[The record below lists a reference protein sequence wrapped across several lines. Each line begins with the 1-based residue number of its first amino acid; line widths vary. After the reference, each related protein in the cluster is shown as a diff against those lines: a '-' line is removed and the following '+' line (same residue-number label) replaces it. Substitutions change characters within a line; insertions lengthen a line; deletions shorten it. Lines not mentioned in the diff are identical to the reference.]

1 MGSRE
6 VTVAVVG
13 GGPRGTSVLERLLAH
28 GREHPHVR
36 LHVHLIDPFPAG
48 PGRVW
53 RAEQSRLPLMNTPAL
68 FPTVVPDGVLPVPG
82 VAGWTFDGWRQRM
95 TDGEEAGVGRKTDRT
110 GTGRDGD
117 QTRRDGGPPGA
128 ETGPDGALC
137 GGLDAGEWAELRA
150 LTSSDFPTRRLYG
163 RYLAATLAKLRAAA
177 PTNVTITEHRAT
189 VTALTRQHSGSGAEP
204 EGQVHRFCLTLD
216 DGHAPSE
223 VPLLDADAVVLA
235 TGHQESRLRPEQRL
249 LRDAAAQHGLRYH
262 PPAIPADV
270 DLTDVHAGEPVLV
283 RGLGLNFFD
292 LMAELTEGRGG
303 VFEPWQDGPRRRYR
317 YRPSGREPVLHA
329 ASRRGVP
336 YRAKAVL
343 QTYLPRRVRLRFF
356 TDDAARALRRE
367 GATLTFRHDLWPLL
381 RRDALWAYYTT
392 LVATTPADLT
402 DDGPAFLAELDALLS
417 EPVRGDDPA
426 WDDRLR
432 HLAARYVREDARIN
446 PDKLAQPLGRR
457 TWESAADFDS
467 AVLHYLHAD
476 AAGSARG
483 EDDPLKVAIGALNA
497 GRYLLKTVV
506 ADGGITD
513 ESWLRELRG
522 WFEPFVEGL
531 ASGPPVQRIEQ
542 LIALVEAGVV
552 RFVGPD
558 PQFGVEESGAAFVAS
573 SPWVARPPVTARV
586 MIEATA
592 PANAIARAES
602 PLLTGML
609 TDGLIRPRS
618 MMGVSGTPEITSGM
632 DVTRPPYRA
641 IDAAGRTVDGLYVIG
656 LPLSSVQLGTAIAA
670 EAHRSARSGGRTLW
684 DADRIAADIVA
695 GAAGSGSAAGAPR
708 RTGVPLGGP
717 PDQPRMRQM
726 P

>member
-1 MGSRE
+1 MGQPRE

-13 GGPRGTSVLERLLAH
+13 AGPRGTSVLERLLAH
-28 GREHPHVR
+28 ARVNPDVHVD
-36 LHVHLIDPFPAG
+36 LHLIDPFPPG

-53 RAEQSRLPLMNTPAL
+53 RADQSRLPLMNTPSL
-68 FPTVVPDGVLPVPG
+68 FPTVVPDGALEVPG
-82 VAGWTFDGWRQRM
+82 VAGSTFDAWRERL
-95 TDGEEAGVGRKTDRT
+95 TREGEDDRT
-110 GTGRDGD
+110 GSGLDGREWG
-117 QTRRDGGPPGA
+117 
-128 ETGPDGALC
+128 ELC
-137 GGLDAGEWAELRA
+137 G

-163 RYLAATLAKLRAAA
+163 RYLAATLAELRAAA
-177 PTNVTITEHRAT
+177 PGNVTVTEHRAT
-189 VTALTRQHSGSGAEP
+189 VTGVTRRKAGAEP
-204 EGQVHRFCLTLD
+204 AAGARRFSLTLD
-216 DGHAPSE
+216 DGDRNRTE
-223 VPLLDADAVVLA
+223 EDGRTTVTLEADAVALA
-235 TGHQESRLRPEQRL
+235 YGHQESRLRPDQQL
-249 LRDAAAQHGLRYH
+249 LRDAAATHGLRYQ

-270 DLTDVHAGEPVLV
+270 DLTDVRAGEPVLV

-303 VFEPWQDGPRRRYR
+303 VFEPWQDGGRTRYT

-343 QTYLPRRVRLRFF
+343 QTYVPRRVRLRFF
-356 TDDAARALRRE
+356 TDDAARSLRRE
-367 GATLTFRHDLWPLL
+367 GATLTFRHDLWPLM
-381 RRDALWAYYTT
+381 RRDALWAYYATM
-392 LVATTPADLT
+392 AETTPSDLLG
-402 DDGPAFLAELDALLS
+402 DGSRFLTELDALLT
-417 EPVRGDDPA
+417 EPARGDDPA
-426 WDDRLR
+426 WDDRLGK
-432 HLAARYVREDARIN
+432 LTAQYVHEHARIN

-457 TWESAADFDS
+457 SWESAEAFDAD
-467 AVLHYLHAD
+467 VLEYLHGD

-542 LIALVEAGVV
+542 LIALAEAGVV
-552 RFVGPD
+552 HFLGPD
-558 PQFGVEESGAAFVAS
+558 PQFGVEESGEAFVAS

-586 MIEATA
+586 MLEATA

-609 TDGLIRPRS
+609 ADGLIRPRS
-618 MMGVSGTPEITSGM
+618 MMGVTGTPEVTSGV
-632 DVTRPPYRA
+632 DVTLPPYRA

-670 EAHRSARSGGRTLW
+670 EAHSSARSGGRTLW
-684 DADRIAADIVA
+684 DADRIAADIIA
-695 GAAGSGSAAGAPR
+695 TAAATNA
-708 RTGVPLGGP
+708 
-717 PDQPRMRQM
+717 
-726 P
+726 